1 MGRSFCLG
9 RVRPGL
15 EGFIR
20 RRISGW
26 KRKWDL
32 IFRGHRD
39 FDEGNVSMNP
49 YESDQLLAEYL
60 LFHYGSAEEIL
71 GKIPGPREAL
81 NFPTR
86 CVSELLG
93 PMQRDSRALDV
104 GCAVG
109 RSTFELAR
117 YAEEVVGV
125 DFSERFIAAARGLK
139 ETGSCESTRRI
150 EGDITEAFTA
160 TVSPGIDRTRVTFAV
175 GDATN
180 LPESLSG
187 FDAVLA
193 ANLLCRLPDPRRFLD
208 RLPQLVKPGGQLL
221 LATPFTWLEEYTPR
235 ANWLARDGHRS
246 FDVLKEIL
254 TPHFE
259 LQFTKDLP
267 FLIREHERKFQYGIA
282 LGTRWVRRQVG

>member
-1 MGRSFCLG
+1 
-9 RVRPGL
+9 
-15 EGFIR
+15 
-20 RRISGW
+20 
-26 KRKWDL
+26 
-32 IFRGHRD
+32 
-39 FDEGNVSMNP
+39 MNP
-49 YESDQLLAEYL
+49 YESDPLLAEYL

-109 RSTFELAR
+109 RSAFELAR
-117 YAEEVVGV
+117 YAEEVRGI
-125 DFSERFIAAARGLK
+125 DFSERFIGAAQSLK
-139 ETGSCESTRRI
+139 DAGSCESSRRI
-150 EGDITEAFTA
+150 EGDLTAAFTA
-160 TVSPGIDRTRVTFAV
+160 TVPPGIDRGRVSFDV
-175 GDATN
+175 GDATQ
-180 LPESLSG
+180 LPEALAG

-193 ANLLCRLPDPRRFLD
+193 ANLLCRLPDPMLFLN

-221 LATPFTWLEEYTPR
+221 LTTPFTWLEEFTPR
-235 ANWLARDGHRS
+235 VKWLSRDGRRS

-259 LQFTKDLP
+259 LQLTKDLP

-282 LGTRWVRRQVG
+282 LGTRWVRRQVA